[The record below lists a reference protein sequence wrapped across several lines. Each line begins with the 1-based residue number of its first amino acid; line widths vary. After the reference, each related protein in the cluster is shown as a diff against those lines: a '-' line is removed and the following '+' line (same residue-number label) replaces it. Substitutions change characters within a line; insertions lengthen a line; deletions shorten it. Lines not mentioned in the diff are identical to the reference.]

1 MNWPQ
6 ASRPRCATAAHTTG
20 RGRAPGRLESR
31 APAAKAKSS
40 SSGTERLRNSCGR
53 GRGRAAAGVTR
64 AHGPPRARAPD
75 AVTRRDR
82 LGEILF
88 VNKRMLLY
96 STLRENQASH
106 SSKGVAGAHLA
117 GEGVRDDRDLRARA
131 EVSCGA
137 TRARARAGPHEAV
150 RPQGPGRRIKSSYK
164 AVSGD
169 TAIPKLAL
177 YAVIQDTIT
186 EAERW
191 GGGGGAS
198 LTAPRSSRPMRCT
211 AASGTSAETKP
222 AATAPGVSANLRGA
236 RVRDRALGGGRGGC
250 CGGAGGKL
258 GVVKLRVGAAL
269 TLLPRR

>member
-1 MNWPQ
+1 
-6 ASRPRCATAAHTTG
+6 
-20 RGRAPGRLESR
+20 
-31 APAAKAKSS
+31 
-40 SSGTERLRNSCGR
+40 
-53 GRGRAAAGVTR
+53 
-64 AHGPPRARAPD
+64 
-75 AVTRRDR
+75 
-82 LGEILF
+82 
-88 VNKRMLLY
+88 MLLY

-191 GGGGGAS
+191 GGGGGRRLPNGVEVEPADEVHGGERDQRRDQ
-198 LTAPRSSRPMRCT
+198 ARRHR
-211 AASGTSAETKP
+211 AGRQRKP
-222 AATAPGVSANLRGA
+222 ARRA
-236 RVRDRALGGGRGGC
+236 RA
-250 CGGAGGKL
+250 
-258 GVVKLRVGAAL
+258 
-269 TLLPRR
+269 